1 MEVRIQRPRPYEE
14 DIERSPDS
22 ADDRRVYR
30 MTGREDGRVAKDDGW
45 LCRQSLRE
53 RARKMGFGKY
63 D

>member
-22 ADDRRVYR
+22 GDDRRVCR
-30 MTGREDGRVAKDDGW
+30 MTGREDGLVGKYDIW
-45 LCRQSLRE
+45 LCHQSLRE